1 MLFKDIYKV
10 LVVSDDMAT
19 CAPLQR
25 QGAEIVRHLCD
36 EHGLRVDIANNTR
49 DALTEIERDAS
60 VATVLLEWGDGG
72 DNIDAG
78 RIIVR
83 MAEIGLEAP
92 VFVVVADREDLPAA
106 SALLTEKIAGVI
118 LADEDTPDFIARYV
132 KRYFDDYL
140 DSLKTPFFGA
150 LADYNDRGV
159 EAWDCPG
166 HNGGMYFRK
175 SPIGR
180 AFFEYMGENVFRTD
194 LCNANVELGDPLIHE
209 GPAQRAEVEAAKV
222 FGADRTYFV
231 LNGTSTSNKV
241 VLTAL
246 VREGDLV
253 LYDRNNH
260 KSNNQGA
267 LQLAGG
273 IPVYLET
280 DRNAQGLIGPVD
292 YHAWDEQNI
301 REKIR
306 SHPLIKDPEAW
317 QKPRPFRV
325 LIMQTVT
332 YDGTIYNVNDVICRV
347 GHLCDYI
354 LFDEAWGAYL
364 HFHPLFHNNC
374 AMGLEVGPEGP
385 GVISTQ
391 STHKQLSGFS
401 QASQICVK
409 DTHIHGQQRH
419 CDHTRFNEFYMLH
432 ASTSPFYPLWASLDV
447 GAQMMKG
454 RNGFHLWDQ
463 AIRTSIEMRKLVR
476 HMGRRFAEEAANDS
490 AAGWFFDPFVPD
502 TVSLSGSPHHADVND
517 VPWEDLPT
525 DLLAAEKQCW
535 TMQKDAAWH
544 GYRNLEDG
552 YAMVDP
558 CKFAL
563 VTPGFDR
570 RTGEYLDWGI
580 PASVLAQFLRERG
593 IVPEKNDINTILFLI
608 TPGVETSKA
617 GTLLAALVSFKKL
630 FDRNAPLAEVL
641 PAFTRRYQAHYA
653 TTGVR
658 DLCSAMHNFYRE
670 HDCSGLQKRQFR
682 AEHFPEIAMTPRQAM
697 QKFIAN
703 EVDFMPLDEIQG
715 RVAATLNLV
724 YPPGIAV
731 IVPGERYTER
741 CQPMLDYFRMFE
753 HSYTRF
759 PGFANEIQGVYPREV
774 DGRLKLFTYV
784 VRE

>member
-1 MLFKDIYKV
+1 MQFHQIYKV
-10 LVVSDDMAT
+10 LVVADEVGTRTPMR
-19 CAPLQR
+19 LH
-25 QGAEIVRHLCD
+25 GAAILNELRERHNLRISMVRS
-36 EHGLRVDIANNTR
+36 TQ
-49 DALTEIERDAS
+49 DALTEVERDAS
-60 VATVLLEWGDGG
+60 VATVLVEWGDE
-72 DNIDAG
+72 AG
-78 RIIVR
+78 TVDTRRIIEK

-92 VFVVVADREDLPAA
+92 VFVVVSNREDLPAVR
-106 SALLTEKIAGVI
+106 SLLTEKIAGFI
-118 LADEDTPDFIARYV
+118 LCDEDTPDFIARFV
-132 KRYFDDYL
+132 KRHFDDYVE
-140 DSLKTPFFGA
+140 SLKTPFFGA

-194 LCNANVELGDPLIHE
+194 LCNANVELGDLLIHE
-209 GPAQRAEVEAAKV
+209 GPAHKAEEAAARV
-222 FGADRTYFV
+222 MGADRVYFV

-273 IPVYLET
+273 IPIYLET

-292 YHAWDEQNI
+292 YHAWDEENI
-301 REKIR
+301 RAKIKN
-306 SHPLIKDPEAW
+306 HPLVKDPAAW

-332 YDGTIYNVNDVICRV
+332 YDGTIYNVRNVLDRV

-364 HFHPLFHNNC
+364 HFHPLFHDNC
-374 AMGLEVGPEGP
+374 AMGLEVTDKDP
-385 GVISTQ
+385 GIISTQ

-409 DTHIHGQQRH
+409 DHHLEGQARRCEH
-419 CDHTRFNEFYMLH
+419 RRFNEFYMLH

-454 RNGFHLWDQ
+454 RNGVHLWNE
-463 AIRTSIEMRKLVR
+463 AIRTATEMRKIIRNLTRDFV
-476 HMGRRFAEEAANDS
+476 AAARS
-490 AAGWFFDPFVPD
+490 EREKWFFDPFVPD
-502 TVSLSGSPHHADVND
+502 VVTFKDSPHHADASD
-517 VPWEDLPT
+517 IPWEDIPT
-525 DLLAAEKQCW
+525 EVMLKEKQCW
-535 TMQKDAAWH
+535 EMRKGAAWH
-544 GYRNLEDG
+544 GYSQIEDG

-558 CKFAL
+558 CKLEL

-570 RTGEYLDWGI
+570 RTSEYLDWGI
-580 PASVLAQFLRERG
+580 PASVVAVYLRERG
-593 IVPEKNDINTILFLI
+593 IVPEKNDLNTILFLV
-608 TPGVETSKA
+608 TPGIETSKA
-617 GTLLAALVSFKKL
+617 GALISALVSFKRL
-630 FDRNAPLAEVL
+630 FDSNAPLAEAL
-641 PAFTRRYQAHYA
+641 PAFTRAHQQQYA
-653 TTGVR
+653 EIRLR
-658 DLCSAMHNFYRE
+658 DLCVSMHRFYRE

-682 AEHFPEIAMTPRQAM
+682 AEHFPEIALSPRQAM

-703 EVDFMPLDEIQG
+703 EVEYLPLDRIEG
-715 RVAATLNLV
+715 RIAATLNLV

-731 IVPGERYTER
+731 VVPGERYTER
-741 CQPMLDYFRMFE
+741 AKPMLDYFHMFE
-753 HSYTRF
+753 ESHARF
-759 PGFANEIQGVYPREV
+759 PGFANEIQGVYAQQV
-774 DGRLKLFTYV
+774 DGRSKLFTYV
-784 VRE
+784 IKE